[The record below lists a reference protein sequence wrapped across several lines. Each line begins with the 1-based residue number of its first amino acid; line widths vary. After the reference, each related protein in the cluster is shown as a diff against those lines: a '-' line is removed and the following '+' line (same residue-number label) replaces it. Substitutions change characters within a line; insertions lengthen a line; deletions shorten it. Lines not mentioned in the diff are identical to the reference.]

1 MDETFWISANI
12 LLVIVAVVIAFS
24 WIKSDDP
31 KRLLWVNKAIDNEIK
46 RVGWEGWLTRY
57 ENFRSLLLNSA
68 TSGFVW
74 SDVYGNER
82 FKNAEQPARGWW
94 DRTFA
99 GGDLDIGTKKIDISQ
114 VDALKFLDFQNIE
127 NEIRER
133 LEFIDGEGGKFPS
146 WEGVNPQKPKLLNVE
161 KISSSYEFNSKDQQ
175 SLRARSAEL
184 NDRLVSAYN
193 LACSECSYMRDEYEL
208 AWHSSKKEERDY
220 ILALIGPE
228 AGVERLTSFVLQA
241 IPFHNWMPREFG
253 VRFDRESKILI
264 IEHEFVDVE
273 TVQWIKW
280 VDLKQSK
287 SEKVANKSEIK
298 TAESALYPSIVMVIA
313 LSVAKKLLL
322 PDVNSIVVNGWVNHR
337 SKTTGVALTT
347 YCTSLIAPVGKLR
360 QIEWAHADPLA
371 AFSSLKG
378 NVSRSLEFNPIAP
391 PVRLDVS
398 DARFV
403 EAREI
408 LSNMSNGENLASMD
422 WDDFEHLCREL
433 FERVFASNGATVS
446 VTQASRDQGV
456 DAIINDPD
464 PIKGG
469 KIVIQAKRYV
479 NTVDVSAVRD
489 LWGTVSHE
497 GAMKGLLV
505 TTSQFGPDSY
515 SFSKD
520 KPITLI
526 NGSELLYLLE
536 QNGYKFRI
544 DLEEARKL
552 QKESGARPFHRSG
565 QRSN

>member
-1 MDETFWISANI
+1 MDEVFWISADV
-12 LLVIVAVVIAFS
+12 LVVAIAVATAIFWMKNADTENS
-24 WIKSDDP
+24 ASVGKSI
-31 KRLLWVNKAIDNEIK
+31 NNEIK

-57 ENFRSLLLNSA
+57 EKFRSLLLNSA
-68 TSGFVW
+68 TSSFIW
-74 SDVYGNER
+74 SAAYGSEQ
-82 FKNAEQPARGWW
+82 FKYAEEEHRGWW
-94 DRTFA
+94 DRTFSQETVEA
-99 GGDLDIGTKKIDISQ
+99 GAKKIDISH
-114 VDALKFLDFQNIE
+114 VGALKFVDFQSIE
-127 NEIRER
+127 NDIRER

-146 WEGVNPQKPKLLNVE
+146 WEGHYPRNPVLLDVE
-161 KISSSYEFNSKDQQ
+161 KILSSYKFNSKDQQ
-175 SLRARSAEL
+175 SVRVRCAEL
-184 NDRLVSAYN
+184 NERLVSAYD
-193 LACSECSYMRDEYEL
+193 LACSECKDMRDEYEL
-208 AWHSSKKEERDY
+208 AWHSSKNEERDF
-220 ILALIGPE
+220 ILALISPE
-228 AGVERLTSFVLQA
+228 VGVERLTSFVLQA

-253 VRFDRESKILI
+253 VRYDRVSKILI

-287 SEKVANKSEIK
+287 SEKAANKSEIK
-298 TAESALYPSIVMVIA
+298 TAENALYPVISMVIA

-322 PDVNSIVVNGWVNHR
+322 PDVDSIVVNGWVNHR
-337 SKTTGVALTT
+337 SKTTGVALIT
-347 YCTSLIAPVGKLR
+347 YCTSLIAPVEKLR
-360 QIEWAHADPLA
+360 QIEWVHADPSA

-403 EAREI
+403 DAREI
-408 LSNMSNGENLASMD
+408 LSNMSDGENLASMD

-552 QKESGARPFHRSG
+552 QKESGTSPFHRSG
-565 QRSN
+565 QRST